1 MGEIGEAL
9 GRGKKFK
16 VDGKE
21 YEVMPATL
29 GDLEEVMEAYPK
41 VITSH
46 VAFNFFG
53 FREDEPG
60 EKQARMDALYLV
72 LEKAFRGKVSRDKLK
87 TLRRDEVRPIIDFFL
102 VGDMA

>member
-16 VDGKE
+16 VDGKD

-29 GDLEEVMEAYPK
+29 GDLEELMEVFPK
-41 VITSH
+41 VVTGN
-46 VAFNFFG
+46 VMLNFVQFTD
-53 FREDEPG
+53 DEPG
-60 EKQARMDALYLV
+60 AKQARIDALYLV
-72 LEKAFRGKVSRDKLK
+72 LDKAFRGKVSREKLK
-87 TLRRDEVRPIIDFFL
+87 TLRRDEVKPIIDFFL